1 MLFLQATKMRKAK
14 IPEEEDKELASAKIT
29 CIYCDR
35 HRKKSLCRSDMFCT
49 RHCQL
54 RWQEE
59 LKSSQVGR
67 LCLQICLVLIMRTC
81 LMMVSMRRS
90 V

>member
-1 MLFLQATKMRKAK
+1 MRKVK
-14 IPEEEDKELASAKIT
+14 IPEEEDKELASIG
-29 CIYCDR
+29 R
-35 HRKKSLCRSDMFCT
+35 NVRSAMFCT

-81 LMMVSMRRS
+81 LMMVSMHRS